1 MDIIKLQKGICMT
14 NKIRTSKKVAKKASK
29 QLRSSKTSKIQKS
42 VAASALRNR
51 AKRQK
56 MNNRIFILA
65 ALKFERR

>member
-1 MDIIKLQKGICMT
+1 MT

-42 VAASALRNR
+42 DAASALRNR

-65 ALKFERR
+65 ALKFERRCKK